1 MGAALSHAPSR
12 ICHQGSSLIHL
23 TTSDL
28 RCKGIS
34 LTVFMIQL
42 INCTW
47 TDEKRK
53 FNDLRGLFI
62 GGKVSTHSFK

>member
-28 RCKGIS
+28 RCKDIS
-34 LTVFMIQL
+34 LTVLQL
-42 INCTW
+42 INCTK

-62 GGKVSTHSFK
+62 GGKVSTLSFK